1 MDSALLD
8 EMAPAGLRRW
18 AARAMISV
26 LASTLAC
33 GGSSGGASSGGT
45 GGHVSTGTG
54 GGTAVPTGGAGAGGT
69 GGQVSAAT
77 GGRDGAA
84 VPTTAKL
91 QFDGSLSLYRV
102 RP

>member
-1 MDSALLD
+1 M
-8 EMAPAGLRRW
+8 RW
-18 AARAMISV
+18 AALVMIPV

-33 GGSSGGASSGGT
+33 GGSSGGASAGGT
-45 GGHVSTGTG
+45 GGHVSAGTG
-54 GGTAVPTGGAGAGGT
+54 GNGGGAVPTGGSSAGGT
-69 GGQVSAAT
+69 GGHVSAT
-77 GGRDGAA
+77 GGSDETP